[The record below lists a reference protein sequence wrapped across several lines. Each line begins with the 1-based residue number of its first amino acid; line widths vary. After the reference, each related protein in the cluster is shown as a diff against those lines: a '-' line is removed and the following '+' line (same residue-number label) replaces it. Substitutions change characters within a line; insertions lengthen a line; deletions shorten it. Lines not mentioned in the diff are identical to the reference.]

1 MTSTKYRRGTFYSVI
16 YPTAPSLTYQPR
28 EVELIQEKGSHDILT
43 LEYSRASSLF
53 LEVLQTGTPVAFS
66 WNQNGRTG
74 YWVGY
79 VNVVSKQSAS
89 QGERLMKVIC
99 VGTSFLLKAK
109 STKVFKNVTVSEAAE
124 QIAKSFRLK
133 FVGEPTTRRFDSLSV
148 AGQSYWEWLQ
158 EQAAR
163 IGYVMLVR
171 NGIMYFRPADKL
183 IDTFMDN
190 SPILALEPPGP
201 ASDRRLW
208 DRTLDSFNVLNGDY
222 LDNDL
227 LPQRTSRVT
236 AGVNPITGA
245 VTGSRKAPNNQQ
257 RPLRQNES
265 GALFSGFSEEVVHTS
280 LSAKQAAAE
289 EARTR
294 KFSIVAQ
301 VVGQGDPYMH
311 PYSTVLVQ
319 GTGVETDGYWVV
331 ASVTHKLN
339 LRGAYQMES
348 RVMADGLG
356 QTLTSPFR
364 RADGSAAG
372 KVNLDRNIMG
382 LLDSK
387 FDSNTPVKLIK
398 KAPIIVESQQG
409 FIKLGTIW
417 SGR

>member
-1 MTSTKYRRGTFYSVI
+1 
-16 YPTAPSLTYQPR
+16 
-28 EVELIQEKGSHDILT
+28 
-43 LEYSRASSLF
+43 
-53 LEVLQTGTPVAFS
+53 
-66 WNQNGRTG
+66 
-74 YWVGY
+74 
-79 VNVVSKQSAS
+79 
-89 QGERLMKVIC
+89 MKVIC